1 MLTNIVFAILGFL
14 YGTLCCVIVW
24 CCESERRESKAK
36 GKETRPK
43 MKYEIEEHLAKF
55 GGKADKGVKRICGNC
70 HRFNSFDCADAA
82 EDDGCYYHRTSM
94 ECERLATL
102 IKARREERKRERIE
116 ARGELQK

>member
-1 MLTNIVFAILGFL
+1 MIMHLVFFAMGFL
-14 YGTLCCVIVW
+14 MALLCVAVVW
-24 CCESERRESKAK
+24 CCETERRESKAK

-94 ECERLATL
+94 ERERLATL

-116 ARGELQK
+116 ARGEKLK